1 MEDLENFEPDNNC
14 ALDLKYQGLSVLE
27 PRMLSFGDNLVV
39 LDVSFNLLATLPEAI
54 SKLTNLQELY
64 ISNNK
69 LSSLPESIGSLSLLR
84 VIKANNNVLTTL
96 PSIGSL
102 QHLEELVVA
111 ENVLVSL
118 PEDIGYCCSLRVLHA
133 QNNALSR
140 LPLSLALLKGQL
152 CDIDVT
158 HNKESMEIVLP
169 AAIHVDS
176 RSVLWIL
183 ALQRE
188 KSHVIETLSADVK
201 RLQHDIVDTNEALA
215 DAKEQL
221 LQLQEREKMLEHDF
235 DSVRYYLCVREHY
248 RKLRLRTLALY
259 QSVRAACA
267 RRYIAKDGQPGGSDV
282 DL

>member
-1 MEDLENFEPDNNC
+1 MEDLEDFEPDNNG
-14 ALDLKYQGLSVLE
+14 ALDLKYQGISSLE
-27 PRMLSFGDNLVV
+27 PRVLFFSNLVV
-39 LDVSFNLLATLPEAI
+39 LDVSFNLLGTLPEAI
-54 SKLTNLQELY
+54 SKLTNLHELY

-69 LSSLPESIGSLSLLR
+69 LSSLPESIGSLSSLR
-84 VIKANNNVLTTL
+84 VIKANNNVLTTF

-102 QHLEELVVA
+102 QYLEELVVA

-158 HNKESMEIVLP
+158 HNDERLKIVLP
-169 AAIHVDS
+169 SAIHKDS
-176 RSVLWIL
+176 QSILWIL

-215 DAKEQL
+215 DAKEQMS
-221 LQLQEREKMLEHDF
+221 QLQERKKMLED
-235 DSVRYYLCVREHY
+235 DLNAVRNFLCVREHY
-248 RKLRLRTLALY
+248 RKLRKRLFTSY

-267 RRYIAKDGQPGGSDV
+267 RRYIPKDGQPNGSDV